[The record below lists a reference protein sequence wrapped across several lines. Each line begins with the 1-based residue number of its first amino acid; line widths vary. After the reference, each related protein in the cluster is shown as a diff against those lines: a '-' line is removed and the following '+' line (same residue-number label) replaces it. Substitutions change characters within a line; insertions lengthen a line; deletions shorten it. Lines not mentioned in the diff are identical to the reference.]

1 MAKLQAYCLPEK
13 GRRVERRGRR
23 VSVTRAWC
31 VNHKEEG
38 RQSLR
43 ESVCSV
49 EMERTKVSH
58 RTNLVTADVPS
69 KSGLETIQRNRVF
82 TRVAE
87 ELRALIFTRLKPGD
101 MLPPERELVRR
112 FGVSRSSIRDAIRS
126 LEAIG
131 LLEPRQGV
139 GTVVREPSADTVVSP
154 VASVLLQKQKV
165 INELLDVRMIIEPAL
180 ARRAALHA
188 SHAHIAEMEAILNCQ
203 GEKVRLGEIATEED
217 TAFHYT
223 IALAAD
229 NSVMLKLAYVLMD
242 SLREMRERS
251 LQMGDRQARS
261 LAGHR
266 RILAAVKKGD
276 GGAAEAAMRRH
287 LLEIEKVILPMF

>member
-1 MAKLQAYCLPEK
+1 MT
-13 GRRVERRGRR
+13 
-23 VSVTRAWC
+23 VSA
-31 VNHKEEG
+31 
-38 RQSLR
+38 
-43 ESVCSV
+43 
-49 EMERTKVSH
+49 
-58 RTNLVTADVPS
+58 PS
-69 KSGLETIQRNRVF
+69 KSGLEGISRKRIF

-87 ELRALIFTRLKPGD
+87 QLQTLILTQLQPGD
-101 MLPPERELVRR
+101 MLPPERELVRK

-139 GTVVREPSADTVVSP
+139 GTVVREPSADAVVSP

-188 SHAHIAEMEAILNCQ
+188 SPEHIAEMEAILNRQ
-203 GEKVRLGEIATEED
+203 EEKVRLGEIATEED

-223 IALAAD
+223 IALTAD
-229 NSVMLKLAYVLMD
+229 NSVMLKLAHVLMD

-251 LQMGDRQARS
+251 LQMEDRQVKS

-266 RILAAVKKGD
+266 RILGALKLGDAA
-276 GGAAEAAMRRH
+276 AAEAAMRLH
-287 LLEIEKVILPMF
+287 LSEFERIILQMR